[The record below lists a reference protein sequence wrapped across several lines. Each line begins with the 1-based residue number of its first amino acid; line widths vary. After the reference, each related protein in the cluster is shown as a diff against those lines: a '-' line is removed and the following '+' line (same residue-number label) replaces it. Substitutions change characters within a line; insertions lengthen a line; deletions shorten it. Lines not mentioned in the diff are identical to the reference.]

1 MTSPWQLCW
10 PRLICNTYFCAQRLQ
25 AAAAVPFLINSTI
38 IVRPSV
44 RPSIGCGI
52 LSYERAFPKP
62 QTETG
67 DRRRGGGTG
76 VHRPREGGGQ
86 KVGKYLCC
94 RVLSR
99 FLLPDVVNG
108 EFISFGL
115 AGRDSSKN
123 RYPA

>member
-25 AAAAVPFLINSTI
+25 AAAAAAVPFLINSTI
-38 IVRPSV
+38 IVRPSVRV

-67 DRRRGGGTG
+67 EWRPPPWRRDGSAQAPRRRGPKSRQISVLPGSLSVPAAG
-76 VHRPREGGGQ
+76 
-86 KVGKYLCC
+86 LCFC
-94 RVLSR
+94 L
-99 FLLPDVVNG
+99 
-108 EFISFGL
+108 
-115 AGRDSSKN
+115 
-123 RYPA
+123 